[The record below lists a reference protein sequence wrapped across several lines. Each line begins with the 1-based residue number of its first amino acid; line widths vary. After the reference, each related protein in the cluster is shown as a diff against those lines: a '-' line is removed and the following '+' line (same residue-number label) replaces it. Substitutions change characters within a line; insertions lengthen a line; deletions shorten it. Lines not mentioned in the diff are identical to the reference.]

1 MKLSL
6 NGALFGNACQFH
18 NYLAN
23 QLHFP
28 AWYGRNLDALYDC
41 LTDLTADTELEL
53 LNWPQSGTLA
63 RAKRAMQDAAAENAH
78 LKISVA
84 E

>member
-1 MKLSL
+1 MNLTL
-6 NGALFGNACQFH
+6 NGTWFGNICQFH

-41 LTDLTADTELEL
+41 LTDLSADTEISLQ
-53 LNWPQSGTLA
+53 NWPQTGAMA
-63 RAKRAMQDAAAENAH
+63 RVMRVMQDAAEENPH
-78 LKISVA
+78 LQISVM
-84 E
+84 